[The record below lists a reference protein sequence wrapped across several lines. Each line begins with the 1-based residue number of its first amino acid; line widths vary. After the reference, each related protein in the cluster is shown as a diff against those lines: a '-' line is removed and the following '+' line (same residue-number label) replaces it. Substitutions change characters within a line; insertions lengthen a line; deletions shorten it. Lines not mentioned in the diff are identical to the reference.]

1 MRVSRRRRRGVSA
14 VVAEVVMIAVLLIA
28 AVMLAGITFGVFS
41 FYYQPAE
48 VFAVGAV
55 CTHAGNSTV
64 CQLTLA
70 NEGLDDTATTGV
82 CSLQDGSLMSGSV
95 VGGGTVPAGGSLSDV
110 KCVANGG
117 NPIQGSQISG
127 DLLMTNG
134 ASAFFA
140 GTLD

>member
-1 MRVSRRRRRGVSA
+1 
-14 VVAEVVMIAVLLIA
+14 MIAVLLIA

-48 VFAVGAV
+48 VFAVGAL
-55 CTHAGNSTV
+55 CTHAGNATV

-110 KCVANGG
+110 ECVANGG

-127 DLLMTNG
+127 ALLMTNG
-134 ASAFFA
+134 ASAFFT

>member
-1 MRVSRRRRRGVSA
+1 
-14 VVAEVVMIAVLLIA
+14 MIAVLLVA

-48 VFAVGAV
+48 VYAVGAV
-55 CTHAGNSTV
+55 CTNAGNATI

-70 NEGLDDTATTGV
+70 NEGLDDTSTSGV

-110 KCVANGG
+110 RCVALGG
-117 NPIQGSQISG
+117 SPTQGSQISG
-127 DLLMTNG
+127 SMLMTNG
-134 ASAFFA
+134 ASAFFT